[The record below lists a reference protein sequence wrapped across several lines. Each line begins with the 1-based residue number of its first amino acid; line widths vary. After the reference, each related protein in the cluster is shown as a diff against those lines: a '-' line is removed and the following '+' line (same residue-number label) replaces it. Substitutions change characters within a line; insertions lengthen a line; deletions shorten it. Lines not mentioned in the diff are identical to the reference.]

1 MTHGTTSAY
10 ARGCRCDACR
20 AAQAAYMREYR
31 HRNGSRPFRQWQ
43 HGSVTGYQKG
53 CRCEPCKGAHSDYQ
67 RQYRSRRR
75 RELRKQPAW
84 TIADEVLD
92 FLQLEGWATASEL
105 AYRFGRNVEA
115 VERVLRKLR
124 AEGLLRSR
132 FVELAFAN
140 GKERLE
146 GRTEWRAV

>member
-1 MTHGTTSAY
+1 MICVQCRTPFELWPRRGGPVPKYCSPRCRY
-10 ARGCRCDACR
+10 A
-20 AAQAAYMREYR
+20 
-31 HRNGSRPFRQWQ
+31 
-43 HGSVTGYQKG
+43 
-53 CRCEPCKGAHSDYQ
+53 
-67 RQYRSRRR
+67 SRRCRTQGCVSRIR
-75 RELRKQPAW
+75 RDGLCFRHYRKMLRTQKAW
-84 TIADEVLD
+84 TMRDEILD
-92 FLQLEGWATASEL
+92 FFELEGWATASEL